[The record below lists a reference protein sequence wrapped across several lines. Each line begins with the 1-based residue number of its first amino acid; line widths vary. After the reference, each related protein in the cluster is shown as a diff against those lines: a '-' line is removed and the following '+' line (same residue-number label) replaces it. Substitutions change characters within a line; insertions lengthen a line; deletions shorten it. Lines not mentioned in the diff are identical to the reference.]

1 MASALLDRLEEA
13 GITATSTD
21 LGHATAGM
29 IGLQRKG
36 LQLRV
41 WIEDA
46 SRLPRAEEI
55 LRTLLAEPRAS
66 SHCPGC
72 GYDLVGHA
80 GAITCPEC
88 GLAIVAAAAADDA
101 QCPRC
106 GAIGPA
112 DFELCWSCGATLAG
126 DDDEE
131 VEGASEAPV
140 NTCRRCG
147 AEAEAGASICVSC
160 GAGIDALTPR
170 RMLGRRFSVARV
182 AFLFIGVYILLNL
195 MALLS
200 RWLGS

>member
-29 IGLQRKG
+29 IGFQRKG

-46 SRLPRAEEI
+46 SQLPRAEEI

-80 GAITCPEC
+80 GAINCPEC

-101 QCPRC
+101 ECPRC

-112 DFELCWSCGATLAG
+112 DFDLCWSCGATLAG
-126 DDDEE
+126 EGDEE
-131 VEGASEAPV
+131 AEEASVAPV

-147 AEAEAGASICVSC
+147 AEAEAGASICASC
-160 GAGIDALTPR
+160 GAGIGALAPR
-170 RMLGRRFSVARV
+170 RILGGRFSLARV
-182 AFLFIGVYILLNL
+182 AFLFIAVYILLNL
-195 MALLS
+195 VGLLS
-200 RWLGS
+200 RWLRP